1 MTMFALYMTLGVSFF
16 FMLHPD
22 VHVVNYSFFEQ

>member
-1 MTMFALYMTLGVSFF
+1 MFALYKALAVLFF

-22 VHVVNYSFFEQ
+22 VHVVNYNFFEQ